1 MGELAEMI
9 KTQQYEIN
17 QLKKENNLLK
27 SKLVKASEQG
37 FRI

>member
-1 MGELAEMI
+1 MI

-27 SKLVKASEQG
+27 SKLVKASQEG
-37 FRI
+37 FKI